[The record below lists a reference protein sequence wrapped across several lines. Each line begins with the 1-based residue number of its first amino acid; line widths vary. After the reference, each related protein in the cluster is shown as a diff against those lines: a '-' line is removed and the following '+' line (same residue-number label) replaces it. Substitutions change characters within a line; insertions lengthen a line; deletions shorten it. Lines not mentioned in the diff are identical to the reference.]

1 MTTPEIKAKVDEY
14 AELSARQTRIKSR
27 MDELKGFFESLAT
40 EDLKDTKLK
49 TVAYWGS
56 NNAKVVVGNSATV
69 KPVSMTMVKEL
80 FGRLYDDF
88 VKEETTYKMTEPCKR
103 LLSLAFLGEYTEGSL
118 DDVIT
123 QISGDDKI
131 RQTLK
136 KKLKGKFDRDKDTLM
151 KLAGLSEQEASDWAY
166 LAAEVI
172 NWEWLTQ
179 ILAAAR
185 WDGTTEKAIE
195 HIRTAIMVD
204 EGIKVGI
211 EIEN

>member
-1 MTTPEIKAKVDEY
+1 MTSPEIKAKVDEY
-14 AELSARQTRIKSR
+14 ADLSARQTRIKSR

-69 KPVSMTMVKEL
+69 KLVSMTMVKEL

-118 DDVIT
+118 DDIIT

-136 KKLKGKFDRDKDTLM
+136 KKIKGKFDRDKDTLM

-195 HIRTAIMVD
+195 HIRTAVMVD

-211 EIEN
+211 ETDN

>member
-1 MTTPEIKAKVDEY
+1 MTSPEIKAKVDEY
-14 AELSARQTRIKSR
+14 ADLSARQTRIKSR

-118 DDVIT
+118 DDIIT

-136 KKLKGKFDRDKDTLM
+136 KKIKGKFDRDKDTLM

>member
-14 AELSARQTRIKSR
+14 AGLSAKQAETKSR
-27 MDELKGFFESLAT
+27 MDELKGFFEALAT

-88 VKEETTYKMTEPCKR
+88 VKEETTYKMTEPGKR

-195 HIRTAIMVD
+195 HIRTAVMVD